1 MERGDTMKTLNNN
14 GESLLVTNNQVEKI
28 WYTTTSNGDS
38 PPSLLA
44 AEVQHDVF
52 TQEGDY
58 LNTNNLN
65 FMQSTV
71 SSVNAAV
78 KPIYTTDQIITQL
91 TTSWGYGDTLARLW
105 SASCDTPSTPTA
117 VISFGINTLVPTN
130 FSAFGLPLFAE
141 GNGLTAM
148 TAVQVATARLSFHL
162 WDNLIA
168 SSLIE
173 SDGGAANIT
182 LNYSGTTTNNGTY
195 SSTLA
200 YNTTPNKD
208 IVANQIWLS
217 TTWASNS
224 DSGMA
229 KGAYGLF
236 TMLHEIGHAL
246 GLSHPGTYN
255 GSAIYAT
262 DAVFAQDNR
271 QYTVMSYF
279 GGYNAT
285 TNQYAQDGTYTNY
298 KYPQTPMVYDIAAVQ
313 SLYGADTTT
322 RTGDTVYGYNNNF
335 AANDPEKAIFD
346 FSINTAPLLTIWDA
360 GGSND
365 TLNCSGWNGNQIID
379 LTPGNYSSVRGLNNN
394 VGIAFNTIIENA
406 TGGIG
411 NDRLIGNSA
420 DNILNGGAGADIMLG
435 GLGND
440 TYYVDNAG
448 DVVTENVNAG
458 VDTVY
463 ARSSYT
469 LTDNVENL
477 ILAGVAAI
485 NGTGN
490 ILNNQLVGNSA
501 SNILNG
507 DAGNDTL
514 DGGVSDVYNLG
525 IADVLIGGAGN
536 DTFLARGFF
545 GTGYYNGGA
554 DTDLLDFSQSDSY
567 TAARRSAE
575 GVGVKVDLAAGTASS
590 YYLKAINYLWADI
603 NGQIAVAGIE
613 NVRGTAQGD
622 SLSGDANAN
631 VLDGGAGN
639 DTLIGKGNND
649 TLIGGAGNDTY
660 LIDGQGYV
668 LTEAATADI
677 DTVQASINFD
687 LNSISNIENLTLIG
701 SAITG
706 TGNGLD
712 NVLIGNTMSNTLN
725 GGAGNDTLDG
735 GVSDIY
741 NPTMTDTLNGD
752 AGNDTF
758 LVRGFF
764 GAGKY
769 NGGADTDLLDFRQ
782 ADYYTAVQRSA
793 EGAGVKVDLAAGT
806 ASTYYLKIINYSWAD
821 ANGQIAL
828 ANIENICGTSQG
840 DSLTGDGNANYIDG
854 NAGSDVI
861 NGGGGNDALD
871 GGVSDVYNPGIVDVL
886 IGGAGND
893 TFLARGFFGTGYY
906 NGGADTDLLDFSQSD
921 SYTAARRSAEGVGV
935 KVDLAA
941 GTASSYYLKAINY
954 LWADINGQIAVAGIE
969 NVKGTNQGDSLSGDA
984 NANVLD
990 GGAGND
996 SLYGQNG
1003 ADTFVGGLG
1012 KDSYNLVETIAATD
1026 TVRIATGDSLIGS
1039 YDVVQGF
1046 TLGTINTINVDRLDL
1061 DSGSI
1066 AINGVGNGNDVGTGV
1081 SMISSHSISNGIISF
1096 DNLGCYDT
1104 PVAIMSGTQMNNVL
1118 SYLQANITGCD
1129 TVAFI
1134 SEGNTFVFQDGGV
1147 IDTLVELIGV
1157 IAHSVNITGLVDSL
1171 WIM

>member
-1 MERGDTMKTLNNN
+1 MKTLNNN
-14 GESLLVTNNQVEKI
+14 GESVLVTSTDSPFSLLVADIAYDAFLQDANQVNNTQIGVSTASAIAKPV
-28 WYTTTSNGDS
+28 YTVT
-38 PPSLLA
+38 
-44 AEVQHDVF
+44 
-52 TQEGDY
+52 
-58 LNTNNLN
+58 
-65 FMQSTV
+65 
-71 SSVNAAV
+71 
-78 KPIYTTDQIITQL
+78 QIITQL
-91 TTSWGYGDTLARLW
+91 TTSWGYGDSLTRLW
-105 SASCDTPSTPTA
+105 GTSYDTPSTPKP
-117 VISFGINTLVPTN
+117 VISFGVNTAVPSN
-130 FSAFGLPLFAE
+130 FTAFGLPLFGE

-148 TAVQVATARLSFHL
+148 TALQVATARLSFRL

-168 SSLIE
+168 SSLVE

-182 LNYSGTTTNNGTY
+182 LNYSSTTANNGTY

-200 YNTTPNKD
+200 YSTTPNKD
-208 IVANQIWLS
+208 IVADQIWMA
-217 TTWASNS
+217 TTWDSNS

-229 KGAYGLF
+229 KGAYGF
-236 TMLHEIGHAL
+236 TTMMHEIGHAL
-246 GLSHPGTYN
+246 GLSHPSTYN

-262 DAVFAQDNR
+262 DAVFSQDNR
-271 QYTVMSYF
+271 QYTIMSYF
-279 GGYNAT
+279 GGYNAAS
-285 TNQYAQDGTYTNY
+285 NEYAQDGTYSDY

-322 RTGDTVYGYNNNF
+322 RTGDNVYGYNNNF

-346 FSINTAPLLTIWDA
+346 FAINATPLLTIWDA

-365 TLNCSGWNGNQIID
+365 TLDCSGWNGNQIIN
-379 LTPGNYSSVRGLNNN
+379 LTQGSYSSVRGLNNN
-394 VGIAFNTIIENA
+394 VGIAFNTVIENA
-406 TGGIG
+406 IGGMG

-463 ARSSYT
+463 ARSSCV
-469 LTDNVENL
+469 LTDNIENL
-477 ILAGVAAI
+477 MLTGVAAI

-490 ILNNQLVGNSA
+490 TLNNQLVGNTA
-501 SNILNG
+501 SNVLNG
-507 DAGNDTL
+507 GAGDDLL

-525 IADVLIGGAGN
+525 IVDILNGGAGN
-536 DTFLARGFF
+536 DSFLARGFY

-554 DTDLLDFSQSDSY
+554 DTDLLDFSQASSY

-575 GVGVKVDLAAGTASS
+575 SAGVKVDLAAGIASS
-590 YYLKAINYLWADI
+590 YYLKAFNYAWADI
-603 NGQIAVAGIE
+603 NGQIAVTGIE
-613 NVRGTAQGD
+613 NVKGTTQGD

-660 LIDGQGYV
+660 VIDGLGYI

-687 LNSISNIENLTLIG
+687 LNSLSNIENLTLIG
-701 SAITG
+701 TAITG

-712 NVLIGNTMSNTLN
+712 NVLTGNSMSNTLN

-735 GVSDIY
+735 GVSNSY
-741 NPTMTDTLNGD
+741 NPTITDTLNGD

-758 LVRGFF
+758 VARGFY

-769 NGGADTDLLDFRQ
+769 NGGADTDTLDFSQ
-782 ADYYTAVQRSA
+782 SDYYTAVRRSA

-806 ASTYYLKIINYSWAD
+806 ASSYYLKTLNYAWAD

-828 ANIENICGTSQG
+828 ANIENIRGTNQG
-840 DSLTGDGNANYIDG
+840 DSLTGDSNANYIDG
-854 NAGSDVI
+854 NAGSDII
-861 NGGGGNDALD
+861 NGGAGDDLLD
-871 GGVSDVYNPGIVDVL
+871 GGVSDVYNLGIVDIL
-886 IGGAGND
+886 NGGAGND
-893 TFLARGFFGTGYY
+893 SFLARGFYGTGYY

-921 SYTAARRSAEGVGV
+921 SYTAARRSAEGAGV
-935 KVDLAA
+935 KVDLAT
-941 GTASSYYLKAINY
+941 GIASSYYLKAFNY
-954 LWADINGQIAVAGIE
+954 AWADINGQIAVTGIE
-969 NVKGTNQGDSLSGDA
+969 NVKGTTQGDSLSGDV

-1003 ADTFVGGLG
+1003 ADTFIGGLG
-1012 KDSYNLVETIAATD
+1012 KDSYSLAETIAAID
-1026 TVRIATGDSLIGS
+1026 TVRIATGDSLVGS

-1046 TLGTINTINVDRLDL
+1046 TLGTINTANTDRLDL
-1061 DSGSI
+1061 DSTII
-1066 AINGVGNGNDVGTGV
+1066 AINSVGNGNDVGTGV
-1081 SMISSHSISNGIISF
+1081 TMISSHSITNGIISF
-1096 DNLGCYDT
+1096 DNFGGYDA
-1104 PVAIMSGTQMNNVL
+1104 PVAIRSGVQMNNVL

-1129 TVAFI
+1129 TVAFV
-1134 SEGNTFVFQDGGV
+1134 SEGNTFVFQDAGV

-1157 IAHSVNITGLVDSL
+1157 TARSLNIAGLVDSL